1 MLRSLGILLFTIISG
16 LSYAQTQTIVPDT
29 SGPQFYF
36 FNNDRAHDFG
46 SIMINGNSEY
56 RFEFKNSGTQP
67 LIIKGMRSV
76 VKGLNTPPYK
86 VLINYPQS
94 PIRPGNKGLITAT
107 VVAQGNTGS
116 FKCEVLVN
124 SNAAPPDYPLLL
136 LTGAIVPDHGEAIP
150 AKTEPKVNVE
160 FLAPVIRSNTK

>member
-1 MLRSLGILLFTIISG
+1 MLKGIAILLFTVISS
-16 LSYAQTQTIVPDT
+16 LSHAQDRATAADT
-29 SGPQFYF
+29 SGPQFHF

-56 RFEFKNSGTQP
+56 RFEFRNSGTQP
-67 LIIKGMRSV
+67 LIITGMRSV

-94 PIRPGNKGLITAT
+94 PIRPGNKGIITAT

-124 SNAAPPDYPLLL
+124 SNAAPPNYPLLL
-136 LTGAIVPDHGEAIP
+136 LTGAIVPDHGEVVP
-150 AKTEPKVNVE
+150 TKTEPKVNLE
-160 FLAPVIRSNTK
+160 FLAPVIRANTK